1 MRLGHLQRLFD
12 DLDAL
17 ALQHVG
23 KARVVLQQ
31 RVVELGDQRVVLPVP
46 ILEFRRD
53 QAARLHLVV
62 EPDAVEELQRGRMV
76 GAGARH
82 LIEEIV
88 VRQRLDQDDGDV
100 LLGERQRQA
109 QADRACADHDDG
121 IGLRHR
127 WRVLRGAAP
136 SAGTTSFTAPAQP
149 LWVRSNTR
157 PVGDLYFAS

>member
-1 MRLGHLQRLFD
+1 M
-12 DLDAL
+12 
-17 ALQHVG
+17 
-23 KARVVLQQ
+23 
-31 RVVELGDQRVVLPVP
+31 
-46 ILEFRRD
+46 I
-53 QAARLHLVV
+53 
-62 EPDAVEELQRGRMV
+62 

-88 VRQRLDQDDGDV
+88 VRHRLDQDDGNV

-109 QADRACADHDDG
+109 QADRACADDDDG

-127 WRVLRGAAP
+127 RPRAAYFC
-136 SAGTTSFTAPAQP
+136 GTTSFTAPAQP